1 MLVFQAKCIK
11 HMEAFTQRFISRWS
25 VTLYARYSDTPQKKS
40 KLAPL
45 QERRMMDQCKIFAKA
60 GDGGGNGGRGG
71 DIILECSHRVWD
83 FSGLQRH
90 LGNARGACG
99 VKQDRKVS
107 EFRV

>member
-45 QERRMMDQCKIFAKA
+45 QVDPQLFSATRLMHKKGQIVIYLKFLSWARHWGFGYLFIGEKN
-60 GDGGGNGGRGG
+60 DGP
-71 DIILECSHRVWD
+71 V
-83 FSGLQRH
+83 
-90 LGNARGACG
+90 
-99 VKQDRKVS
+99 
-107 EFRV
+107 